1 MVPISRKRRVRPHG
15 MLINDLRKTVVLRR
29 QSLLF
34 NLWLFWT
41 ITVSYEEVENSDWA
55 IEQQRKFGIDE
66 HK

>member
-41 ITVSYEEVENSDWA
+41 VTVSYEEVENSDWA
-55 IEQQRKFGIDE
+55 IEQQRKFGID
-66 HK
+66 

>member
-41 ITVSYEEVENSDWA
+41 VTVSYEEVENSDWA
-55 IEQQRKFGIDE
+55 IAQQRKFGID
-66 HK
+66 